1 MESTATS
8 APPLITGRV
17 DTGPSTLE
25 ALAIA
30 CASRTLNAL
39 ETRGHLQPHERQHI
53 EGLHLK
59 ALEEGKP
66 CEVFETI
73 TRLST
78 VAPREIPDFIA
89 GLGLA
94 VAKTLRERVP
104 LMPNL
109 NRMTAP
115 ASFFATFPD
124 LAAAARN
131 LLVPVLYSEDNEVIG
146 LGSVNPIPALQMA
159 VLVVRDV
166 SVETG
171 VTPFTSVVRLD
182 YDTWRTLL
190 EKQYSI

>member
-1 MESTATS
+1 MELTTTSPPTPATAPVPA
-8 APPLITGRV
+8 AP
-17 DTGPSTLE
+17 SSLE
-25 ALAIA
+25 ALAIT
-30 CASRTLNAL
+30 CASRTLDAL
-39 ETRGHLQPHERQHI
+39 QTRGHLKPNERQHI
-53 EGLHLK
+53 ESVHLK
-59 ALEEGKP
+59 ALAEGKP

-109 NRMTAP
+109 TRMIAP
-115 ASFFATFPD
+115 ASFFSSFPE

-131 LLVPVLYSEDNEVIG
+131 LLVPVLYSEDIEVIG

-159 VLVVRDV
+159 VLIVRDV
-166 SVETG
+166 PVETG

-190 EKQYSI
+190 EKQYSL

>member
-1 MESTATS
+1 ME
-8 APPLITGRV
+8 G
-17 DTGPSTLE
+17 
-25 ALAIA
+25 LAIA
-30 CASRTLNAL
+30 CASRSLNAL
-39 ETRGHLQPHERQHI
+39 ESRNHLQPHERQHI
-53 EGLHLK
+53 EELHLK
-59 ALEEGKP
+59 ALAEGKP

-109 NRMTAP
+109 TRMTAP
-115 ASFFATFPD
+115 ASFYSSFPG

-159 VLVVRDV
+159 MLVVRDV
-166 SVETG
+166 SVQTG
-171 VTPFTSVVRLD
+171 ITPFTSVVRLD
-182 YDTWRTLL
+182 YDAWRTLL
-190 EKQYSI
+190 EKQFAL

>member
-1 MESTATS
+1 MESTTTS
-8 APPLITGRV
+8 SPPLITGRV
-17 DTGPSTLE
+17 DTGPSTME
-25 ALAIA
+25 AMAIA

-53 EGLHLK
+53 EALHLK

-109 NRMTAP
+109 NRMNAP

-146 LGSVNPIPALQMA
+146 LGSVNPVPALQMA

-171 VTPFTSVVRLD
+171 ITPFTSVVRLD

>member
-1 MESTATS
+1 MDSTVTIS
-8 APPLITGRV
+8 PTPITGRV
-17 DTGPSTLE
+17 ETVPSSLE
-25 ALAIA
+25 NLALD

-39 ETRGHLQPHERQHI
+39 QSRGHLQPHERQHI
-53 EGLHLK
+53 EGVHHK
-59 ALEEGKP
+59 ALGEGKP

-109 NRMTAP
+109 TRMSAP
-115 ASFFATFPD
+115 ASFFTSFPD
-124 LAAAARN
+124 LAAAARG

-166 SVETG
+166 SLQTG
-171 VTPFTSVVRLD
+171 ITPFTSVVRLD
-182 YDTWRTLL
+182 YDTWRTLV
-190 EKQYSI
+190 EKQYAI

>member
-1 MESTATS
+1 MDSTATS
-8 APPLITGRV
+8 SPPLITGRV
-17 DTGPSTLE
+17 DTGPSTME

-39 ETRGHLQPHERQHI
+39 ESRGHLQSHERQHI
-53 EGLHLK
+53 ESLHLT
-59 ALEEGKP
+59 ALGEGKP

-109 NRMTAP
+109 NRMSAP
-115 ASFFATFPD
+115 ASFFTTFPD

-171 VTPFTSVVRLD
+171 ITPFTSVVRLD

-190 EKQYSI
+190 DKQYSI

>member
-1 MESTATS
+1 MESAITSPPNPATAPVAD
-8 APPLITGRV
+8 AP
-17 DTGPSTLE
+17 SSLE

-30 CASRTLNAL
+30 CSSRTLNAL
-39 ETRGHLQPHERQHI
+39 EARGHLQPNERQHI
-53 EGLHLK
+53 ESVHLQGL
-59 ALEEGKP
+59 AQGKP
-66 CEVFETI
+66 SEVFETI

-109 NRMTAP
+109 NRMSAP
-115 ASFFATFPD
+115 ATFFATFPD
-124 LAAAARN
+124 LAAAAKT

-146 LGSVNPIPALQMA
+146 LGSVNPVPALQMA
-159 VLVVRDV
+159 SLVIRDV

-171 VTPFTSVVRLD
+171 ITPYTSVVRLD

-190 EKQYSI
+190 EKQYGL